1 MIYKNKK
8 VKMRKKLT
16 EEEKKP
22 KISVTIDKILL
33 DILSDHIDEKNVSRS
48 KYIEKLIREDIKS
61 KGYDVKPDF

>member
-1 MIYKNKK
+1 
-8 VKMRKKLT
+8 MRKKLT

-61 KGYDVKPDF
+61 KGYDIDPNF